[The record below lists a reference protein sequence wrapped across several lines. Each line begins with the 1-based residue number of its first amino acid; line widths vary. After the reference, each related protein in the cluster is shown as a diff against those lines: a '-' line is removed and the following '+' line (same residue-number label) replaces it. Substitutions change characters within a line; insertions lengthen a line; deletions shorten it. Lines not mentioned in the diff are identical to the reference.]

1 MHRTVQGSRLDDDR
15 RDFTGELDHL
25 PGFAVL
31 IQQGIEAR
39 PHPDL
44 ARVLA
49 YAFKAPLLV
58 LTGPHMLPQAL
69 KLLSVALD
77 RVDEQCVRLPDDLGE
92 TIAEHLEVT

>member
-1 MHRTVQGSRLDDDR
+1 MMIGVISLAN
-15 RDFTGELDHL
+15 LDHL

-49 YAFKAPLLV
+49 YAF
-58 LTGPHMLPQAL
+58 
-69 KLLSVALD
+69 
-77 RVDEQCVRLPDDLGE
+77 
-92 TIAEHLEVT
+92 

>member
-15 RDFTGELDHL
+15 RDFTRELDHL
-25 PGFAVL
+25 PGLAVL

-58 LTGPHMLPQAL
+58 LAGPHMLPQGL
-69 KLLSVALD
+69 KLMSVALG
-77 RVDEQCVRLPDDLGE
+77 RVDEQFVLFPRNLGE
-92 TIAEHLEVT
+92 RIAEHL

>member
-1 MHRTVQGSRLDDDR
+1 MHRAVQGSRLDDDR
-15 RDFTGELDHL
+15 RDFTRELDHL

-39 PHPDL
+39 PDPDL

-49 YAFKAPLLV
+49 YAFEASLLV

-69 KLLSVALD
+69 ILLSVALD
-77 RVDEQCVRLPDDLGE
+77 RVDEQCVQFPRNLGQG
-92 TIAEHLEVT
+92 IAEHL